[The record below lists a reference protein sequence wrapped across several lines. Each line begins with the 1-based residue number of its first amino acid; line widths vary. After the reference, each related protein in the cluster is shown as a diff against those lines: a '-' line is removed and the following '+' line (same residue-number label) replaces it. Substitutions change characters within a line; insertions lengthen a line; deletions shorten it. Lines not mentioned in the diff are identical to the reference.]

1 MIYFIVYLFL
11 EVLVSVN
18 ISSAIGGLAT
28 FFEIVATA
36 FIGISILVNFRT
48 TLLHNITAVSYHAI
62 DLQEF
67 QKLNLFTII
76 GAILL
81 IIPGFLTDT
90 IGAFMQFSVFT
101 SMLVNRYNVK
111 SGKYKQDNK
120 QDNNQV
126 NIQKNIQKDSDVIDV
141 EIISD
146 SSSSK

>member
-1 MIYFIVYLFL
+1 MIYFIIYLLL

-18 ISSAIGGLAT
+18 ISSSIGGLAT
-28 FFEIVATA
+28 FFEILLSA
-36 FIGISILVNFRT
+36 FVGISILMNFRT

-62 DLQEF
+62 DLNEF

-81 IIPGFLTDT
+81 IIPGFLTDI
-90 IGAFMQFSVFT
+90 IGILMQFSVFT

-111 SGKYKQDNK
+111 SNIHKTDYREE
-120 QDNNQV
+120 NN
-126 NIQKNIQKDSDVIDV
+126 QKNIQKDSDVIDV

-146 SSSSK
+146 SSTTK